1 MQIKD
6 TLPLKKDRHSQSF
19 YLDYK
24 KRSICL
30 KLKFFLFTNKST
42 LWYKCLTHNQQAV
55 LDLTTPFIR
64 SKDGYDF
71 VPEGTLFK
79 EVSDFD

>member
-1 MQIKD
+1 MFI
-6 TLPLKKDRHSQSF
+6 
-19 YLDYK
+19 
-24 KRSICL
+24 
-30 KLKFFLFTNKST
+30 
-42 LWYKCLTHNQQAV
+42 LTHNQQAV
-55 LDLTTPFIR
+55 LDLTRPFIR

>member
-1 MQIKD
+1 MKV
-6 TLPLKKDRHSQSF
+6 
-19 YLDYK
+19 YLAH
-24 KRSICL
+24 RL
-30 KLKFFLFTNKST
+30 
-42 LWYKCLTHNQQAV
+42 NQQAV